1 MGGTG
6 WCAEV
11 VCCALVRACPA
22 CCRYRRPAQCPVP
35 SAKPAAQF
43 IVYFPA
49 ATNSTSH
56 APLCN
61 KADSHLEEWNPNLEF
76 EQVSAFSCR
85 SVQWA
90 VKVLG
95 SLWTWNFVL
104 RTNERERSA
113 SKLRRS
119 ASNALVVVKD
129 CIAIGEVQPL
139 LPFGVSKI
147 VYNLD
152 LVYFGLKRSKK
163 ANWIQPVF
171 LIELIL

>member
-1 MGGTG
+1 MIPQHVNIIVLFLAAFLVGGTG

-61 KADSHLEEWNPNLEF
+61 KADSHLEE
-76 EQVSAFSCR
+76 
-85 SVQWA
+85 
-90 VKVLG
+90 
-95 SLWTWNFVL
+95 
-104 RTNERERSA
+104 
-113 SKLRRS
+113 
-119 ASNALVVVKD
+119 
-129 CIAIGEVQPL
+129 
-139 LPFGVSKI
+139 
-147 VYNLD
+147 
-152 LVYFGLKRSKK
+152 
-163 ANWIQPVF
+163 
-171 LIELIL
+171 